1 MWKFFKVVK
10 LSDSRAYLDTK
21 ACMESRGQTWSR
33 LYLMVATHS
42 CKSHARHKS
51 TQLWG
56 CIEPESQFM
65 SCLPNQAPVDCVQ
78 PEREPLSTS
87 PMAHMAYYRPE
98 WGEQKQRELEDGGR
112 QYPWAP
118 KLSIRKTG
126 FPIKYKGQR
135 SEGGSR
141 SFSKRQEIVK
151 DREAWRAAV
160 HGVTKRRTWLSDYMT
175 TNKGQ
180 TWD

>member
-1 MWKFFKVVK
+1 
-10 LSDSRAYLDTK
+10 
-21 ACMESRGQTWSR
+21 MESRGQTWSR

-141 SFSKRQEIVK
+141 SFSKRQEIGK

-160 HGVTKRRTWLSDYMT
+160 HGVTKRRT
-175 TNKGQ
+175 
-180 TWD
+180 